1 MTPDAATDTTLTRD
15 GTRMKALMIGGTGP
29 TGPYVVNGLLE
40 RGFEVEMLHSGR
52 NEVPEIPDGV
62 VHIHTDA
69 YDPAKFAAA
78 VEGKTYDVCVA
89 SYGRLRAIA
98 EILAGRVG
106 RFISVG
112 GLPAL
117 RGYMNPFAFE
127 PHGMPVPT
135 PVDGPLVL
143 DEALDTKGYRIVLT
157 EQAVL
162 EHQPEASHFRYPFVY
177 GPRQPVP
184 REWMIVRRILDKR
197 PHIILP
203 DGGLTLH
210 HFGYAENLAHAIL
223 LSIDRPENCKGQIYN
238 AADSEVLTLRKVVE
252 LLAKSLDHEWEII
265 DMPWE
270 LAVPSRPLVTQ
281 PLTTHRVMDTTKME
295 RDFGYVDLVPPA
307 EALALTAKWLVEN
320 PLSENQASL
329 LQDPFDYAGED
340 ELIAWWKK
348 ATANP
353 PEIAWTSEPGYGMAY
368 SGPGGRARTQA
379 TFE

>member
-1 MTPDAATDTTLTRD
+1 
-15 GTRMKALMIGGTGP
+15 MKALMIGGTGP

-157 EQAVL
+157 EQDVL
-162 EHQPEASHFRYPFVY
+162 
-177 GPRQPVP
+177 
-184 REWMIVRRILDKR
+184 
-197 PHIILP
+197 
-203 DGGLTLH
+203 
-210 HFGYAENLAHAIL
+210 
-223 LSIDRPENCKGQIYN
+223 
-238 AADSEVLTLRKVVE
+238 
-252 LLAKSLDHEWEII
+252 
-265 DMPWE
+265 
-270 LAVPSRPLVTQ
+270 
-281 PLTTHRVMDTTKME
+281 
-295 RDFGYVDLVPPA
+295 
-307 EALALTAKWLVEN
+307 
-320 PLSENQASL
+320 
-329 LQDPFDYAGED
+329 
-340 ELIAWWKK
+340 
-348 ATANP
+348 
-353 PEIAWTSEPGYGMAY
+353 
-368 SGPGGRARTQA
+368 
-379 TFE
+379 

>member
-1 MTPDAATDTTLTRD
+1 
-15 GTRMKALMIGGTGP
+15 
-29 TGPYVVNGLLE
+29 
-40 RGFEVEMLHSGR
+40 
-52 NEVPEIPDGV
+52 
-62 VHIHTDA
+62 
-69 YDPAKFAAA
+69 
-78 VEGKTYDVCVA
+78 
-89 SYGRLRAIA
+89 
-98 EILAGRVG
+98 
-106 RFISVG
+106 
-112 GLPAL
+112 
-117 RGYMNPFAFE
+117 MNPFAFE
-127 PHGMPVPT
+127 PNGMPVPT
-135 PVDGPLVL
+135 PPDGPLVL

-184 REWMIVRRILDKR
+184 REWMIVKRILDKR

-210 HFGYAENLAHAIL
+210 HFGYAENLAHALL

-252 LLAKSLDHEWEII
+252 LLAKSLDHDWEII

-270 LAVPSRPLVTQ
+270 LAVPSRPLITQ
-281 PLTTHRVMDTTKME
+281 PLTTHRVMDTSKMQ
-295 RDFGYVDLVPPA
+295 RDFGYEDLVAPA

-320 PLSENQASL
+320 PLSDKQASL

-340 ELIAWWKK
+340 ELITWWKA

-353 PEIAWTSEPGYGMAY
+353 PEIAWKSEPGYGMAY